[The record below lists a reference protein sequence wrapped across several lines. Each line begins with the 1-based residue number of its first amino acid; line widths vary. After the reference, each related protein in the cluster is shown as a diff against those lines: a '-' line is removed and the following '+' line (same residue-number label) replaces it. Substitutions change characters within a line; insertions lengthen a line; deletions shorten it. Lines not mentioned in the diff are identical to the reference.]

1 MLYESLEGIYK
12 KFRLMHYRSLFSRIR
27 EKEGSLSAT
36 EAFSVEV
43 IYLLNEPTI
52 KQFSDFL
59 GISQPNATYKINSL
73 IEKGY
78 ITRVP
83 SEEDRRESRLV
94 VGEKFFSY
102 YGNRTQIIA
111 DAARVLRRDF
121 SESEL
126 QTFEKM
132 LAALNDT
139 VE

>member
-43 IYLLNEPTI
+43 IYLLNKPTI

>member
-1 MLYESLEGIYK
+1 MLYESLEGVYK

-43 IYLLNEPTI
+43 IYLLNKPTI

-59 GISQPNATYKINSL
+59 GISQPNATYKINNL

-83 SEEDRRESRLV
+83 SDEDRREFRLV

-102 YGNRTQIIA
+102 YGDRTQIIA
-111 DAARVLRRDF
+111 DAARVLRRNF